1 MGRRSDI
8 DWEQVERLYI
18 AGQLT
23 IKQIAAECGVS
34 ESQIKV
40 KASKF
45 GWQRDLSAA
54 IEARTKAKIAAI
66 DVSAIVEESAEQSAR
81 KSARTIQEA
90 IEQASDVAAG
100 VELRHRSSLRLDAER
115 VERVEAIYDE
125 MMSQA
130 ESVRDI
136 NTLTDA
142 LKKLVDARAKIR
154 EQERTIYKLDKASG
168 DAEKSSLTDAQRAS
182 RLASL
187 LSKVRDRE

>member
-23 IKQIAAECGVS
+23 IRQISDECGVS
-34 ESQIKV
+34 DSQIRS
-40 KASKF
+40 KAKKE

-54 IEARTKAKIAAI
+54 IEARTKAKISAI
-66 DVSAIVEESAEQSAR
+66 DVSAIVEQSAEQSAR
-81 KSARTIQEA
+81 KSAQTIQAA
-90 IEQASDVAAG
+90 IEHASDVAAG
-100 VELRHRSSLRLDAER
+100 VEMRHRAGLRLDAER

-154 EQERTIYKLDKASG
+154 EQERTIYKLDKDRPPESPLSDASVSMLKRL
-168 DAEKSSLTDAQRAS
+168 KSA
-182 RLASL
+182 
-187 LSKVRDRE
+187 LSND

>member
-40 KASKF
+40 KASKL

-66 DVSAIVEESAEQSAR
+66 DVSALVDESAEQSAR

-100 VELRHRSSLRLDAER
+100 VELRHRSSLRLDSER

-154 EQERTIYKLDKASG
+154 EQERLIYKLDKDRPAESPLSDASVSMLKKLK
-168 DAEKSSLTDAQRAS
+168 AA
-182 RLASL
+182 
-187 LSKVRDRE
+187 LSDE